1 MRIKHFLLV
10 LSFLS
15 SGTIIS
21 QTNITGFIMDAFQ
34 KPIPFTSLLLQS
46 QDSITVSYT
55 YSNNN
60 GFYELELDETG
71 DFNLIV
77 SMLGYEKLIQPISIT
92 KNTKNL
98 KKDIELKE
106 KLFELNEVIV
116 NADLSID
123 IKKDTIVYN
132 VKTFLRGNEVVLED
146 LLKNLPGI
154 NVDSDGTIKFGNQE
168 IEKLMVDGD
177 DFFEKGYKIL
187 SKSLPVHPLESVEL
201 LQKYS
206 NSRLLKGIENSDKV
220 ALNLKLKEEAKNIW
234 FGDIT
239 MGYGLELSDFYTVK
253 GNLANFS
260 KKKKFYFLSNLN
272 NTGDDS
278 TGDINQLIRPYR
290 YGEPSSIGDNQRLQ
304 TLNNISG
311 GINDFKES
319 RTNFN
324 NAELLSL
331 NAIYKLSNKVK
342 MKTLGFLNTDEIQ
355 FFSNTIDNFNTSG
368 LNFSNTE
375 DVTILNNKLTAFG
388 KIDLTYDISER
399 KMLEST
405 TKFNYSNFKD
415 NSDLNFNGLSTLQSL
430 ASNNNLFDYKI
441 GYSDR
446 FADKKVFLLT
456 GRYIK
461 ESSPQNFTINRFLYQ
476 DLFPEISNANNIS
489 QISENQY
496 QFIGVEGHLLEKKQN
511 GNLLE
516 FKLGN
521 ELRIDDLR
529 SIFNIKN
536 NNILLENPDGFQNTV
551 EYRTNDLYF
560 KTKYLFK
567 INKIGFIGKLDFH
580 QLFNNLEFS
589 ENNKSQSV
597 FFINPSLGLNWEIN
611 KSNEID
617 TSVSITTNNADV
629 LSTSNNFSLTG
640 FRFFSKGT
648 GDFNQLNA
656 FNYSFNYKVGDFS
669 SRFFSGLS
677 LNYIKNND
685 FFSTNTSY
693 DPNFSLS
700 EKILIKDREFLNAAA
715 YSNFY
720 FRKLKSTLK
729 LSLGY
734 SKSNFQ
740 NNIND
745 TGLRLVKNQT
755 NSYQIKLKSAFN
767 GFFNYNVGTEWLSN
781 SIEISTF
788 KNKFTNNTSYLD
800 LAFAFTDKFT
810 LDVQTER
817 YFFGNLQGDN
827 TYYFLDLTAKYV
839 LKKNKLTL
847 FFDGRNLFDNN
858 TFRTFSIN
866 DVGNTT
872 TEYRLLPRIL
882 LLKFA
887 YRF

>member
-1 MRIKHFLLV
+1 MRIKFFVLI
-10 LSFLS
+10 LSFLTT
-15 SGTIIS
+15 GTIVS

-34 KPIPFTSLLLQS
+34 KPIPYSSLLLQS
-46 QDSITVSYT
+46 QDSITVAYT
-55 YSNNN
+55 YSNNS

-98 KKDIELKE
+98 KKDFELKE
-106 KLFELNEVIV
+106 KLFELNEVSV
-116 NADLSID
+116 NADLPID
-123 IKKDTIVYN
+123 IKKDTVVYK

-239 MGYGLELSDFYTVK
+239 MGYGLEFSNFYTIK

-290 YGEPSSIGDNQRLQ
+290 SGEPSSIGDNQRLQ

-311 GINDFKES
+311 SINDFKES

-324 NAELLSL
+324 DAELLSL
-331 NAIYKLSNKVK
+331 NAIYNLSNKVK
-342 MKTLGFLNTDEIQ
+342 LKTLGFLNTDEIQ
-355 FFSNTIDNFNTSG
+355 FFSNTIDNFNSSG
-368 LNFSNTE
+368 FSFTNTE
-375 DVTILNNKLTAFG
+375 DVIISNNKLTAFG
-388 KIDLTYDISER
+388 KIDITYDISER

-415 NSDLNFNGLSTLQSL
+415 NSDLNFNGLSILQSL

-461 ESSPQNFTINRFLYQ
+461 ESSPQNFTVNRFLYQ

-496 QFIGVEGHLLEKKQN
+496 QFFGVEGHLLEK
-511 GNLLE
+511 
-516 FKLGN
+516 
-521 ELRIDDLR
+521 
-529 SIFNIKN
+529 
-536 NNILLENPDGFQNTV
+536 
-551 EYRTNDLYF
+551 
-560 KTKYLFK
+560 
-567 INKIGFIGKLDFH
+567 NKMVI
-580 QLFNNLEFS
+580 
-589 ENNKSQSV
+589 
-597 FFINPSLGLNWEIN
+597 
-611 KSNEID
+611 
-617 TSVSITTNNADV
+617 
-629 LSTSNNFSLTG
+629 
-640 FRFFSKGT
+640 
-648 GDFNQLNA
+648 
-656 FNYSFNYKVGDFS
+656 Y
-669 SRFFSGLS
+669 
-677 LNYIKNND
+677 
-685 FFSTNTSY
+685 
-693 DPNFSLS
+693 
-700 EKILIKDREFLNAAA
+700 
-715 YSNFY
+715 
-720 FRKLKSTLK
+720 
-729 LSLGY
+729 
-734 SKSNFQ
+734 
-740 NNIND
+740 
-745 TGLRLVKNQT
+745 
-755 NSYQIKLKSAFN
+755 
-767 GFFNYNVGTEWLSN
+767 
-781 SIEISTF
+781 
-788 KNKFTNNTSYLD
+788 
-800 LAFAFTDKFT
+800 
-810 LDVQTER
+810 
-817 YFFGNLQGDN
+817 
-827 TYYFLDLTAKYV
+827 
-839 LKKNKLTL
+839 
-847 FFDGRNLFDNN
+847 
-858 TFRTFSIN
+858 
-866 DVGNTT
+866 
-872 TEYRLLPRIL
+872 
-882 LLKFA
+882 
-887 YRF
+887 